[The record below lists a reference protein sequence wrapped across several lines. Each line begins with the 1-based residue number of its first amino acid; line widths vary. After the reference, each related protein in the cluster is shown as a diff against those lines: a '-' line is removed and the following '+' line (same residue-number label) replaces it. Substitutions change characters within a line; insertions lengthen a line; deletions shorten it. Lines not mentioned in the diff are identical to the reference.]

1 MKNNFQIHQSIP
13 YRSISHGSIPR
24 YRNCFYSLFLFPFFF
39 HLAVRL
45 NTCILRAL
53 ADSRPIRIFP
63 ARSPVHPLNFHLQ
76 KKKKK
81 KLQREISNSQPILSR
96 ARSLDISTGLPLE
109 ASSPRFTKI
118 STETSPPMVYLSRRN
133 SPSSPTNTPCLMV
146 IGSRG
151 KMW

>member
-63 ARSPVHPLNFHLQ
+63 ARSPVHPLNFHL
-76 KKKKK
+76 
-81 KLQREISNSQPILSR
+81 
-96 ARSLDISTGLPLE
+96 
-109 ASSPRFTKI
+109 
-118 STETSPPMVYLSRRN
+118 
-133 SPSSPTNTPCLMV
+133 
-146 IGSRG
+146 
-151 KMW
+151 